1 MTEGSDAYNRLQSN
15 SLQTPHPTFAEL
27 AAFRINAIEMG
38 YRSRTTATQPCH
50 CAEASS
56 TKFNVGADQR
66 CLVKPDLDQGEDF
79 GSSAWLGSNLNLRC
93 WPG

>member
-38 YRSRTTATQPCH
+38 YRSRTTVT
-50 CAEASS
+50 
-56 TKFNVGADQR
+56 
-66 CLVKPDLDQGEDF
+66 
-79 GSSAWLGSNLNLRC
+79 
-93 WPG
+93 